1 MKQKFAT
8 EQRNRGSGY
17 VYDVNMNEAGL
28 DQFINNPTM
37 SYQSVNV
44 NDIVKQVANV
54 SSAYAT
60 QIMSDPYVEN
70 TNSGKYL
77 HSKVKKGFSPVEIIT
92 AIENDESAPK
102 ELKDLVTQRDSIID
116 SFGINN

>member
-1 MKQKFAT
+1 
-8 EQRNRGSGY
+8 
-17 VYDVNMNEAGL
+17 
-28 DQFINNPTM
+28 M